1 MSIAACP
8 SSKELIVGTQAGNIY
23 RVLAYWI
30 KFRAT
35 LENMILTES
44 HTAGIVDVAV
54 RAQVDLFATIDDQ
67 SVINVWSF
75 ENLQVISKLMP

>member
-1 MSIAACP
+1 
-8 SSKELIVGTQAGNIY
+8 
-23 RVLAYWI
+23 
-30 KFRAT
+30 
-35 LENMILTES
+35 MILTES